1 MEFYRPLASERWRL
15 TMESAF
21 VKSGIFWAPFPFGAA
36 LLIVLIFVV
45 CLFLLGRSQTNWS
58 VSLGQI
64 VWSLLYTTGITLAGL
79 LVVIGFEA
87 LVYAPYELMNK
98 AVALGAEKQRAID
111 TKSGSTRT
119 KCLSAS
125 WNVSGWSEMGLAS
138 GIAYLDCAHIR
149 GAYGLS
155 GIGILP
161 TAAELDEQFLSPV
174 AALHARELLPP
185 PPQPAIT
192 NTNMNIRAPIIF
204 SIKSPFAGT
213 VIETDRPCP
222 QLGNWP
228 YLAEAGGGKG
238 ADGRRLTY

>member
-1 MEFYRPLASERWRL
+1 
-15 TMESAF
+15 
-21 VKSGIFWAPFPFGAA
+21 
-36 LLIVLIFVV
+36 
-45 CLFLLGRSQTNWS
+45 
-58 VSLGQI
+58 
-64 VWSLLYTTGITLAGL
+64 
-79 LVVIGFEA
+79 
-87 LVYAPYELMNK
+87 
-98 AVALGAEKQRAID
+98 
-111 TKSGSTRT
+111 
-119 KCLSAS
+119 
-125 WNVSGWSEMGLAS
+125 MGLAS

-238 ADGRRLTY
+238 ADGRRLTYWRNAQGQSRNWSPMSIKKDACRPVRGLRIVFYGKPITTTEPQLNF